1 MTPDFNAWLGSDAC
15 RILLTSCAAQ
25 VLARARRNT
34 VDLAHLFQ
42 EELSNEPG
50 ALAQVVTG
58 QLWLFLRGKPDSITA
73 VAGELLAR
81 GDLPGFITTV
91 ADRFLAD
98 CIETRRTY
106 AVNPYYAYYRRL
118 RTVLSQSGEVFF
130 TATRRGS
137 YFAYPTLPD
146 PPLLPPDQWGESYRE
161 WPHPGIPF
169 KEVLE
174 EDNKPAL
181 LKISRCYWDESV
193 VQLMAEYLL
202 PVKELNRF
210 LFAKY
215 PLGRGIDN
223 EASLA
228 TDAGAPA
235 LEDLR
240 ATDPVDSFGYRAR
253 QTPRL
258 DADLIE
264 ESLED
269 LARDCLTELTER
281 QRLILLRAEAGA
293 TLDEIAK
300 ELGEKG
306 PSIIHYHLKKAYQVI
321 RRKWSLWGPP
331 ALREFTEVDEEEFWI
346 FYDAV
351 IECCKN

>member
-1 MTPDFNAWLGSDAC
+1 MTPDFNTWLGSDTC
-15 RILLTSCAAQ
+15 RTLLTSCASQ
-25 VLARARRNT
+25 VLARAKRNT
-34 VDLAHLFQ
+34 IDLAHLFQ
-42 EELSNEPG
+42 EELTDEPG
-50 ALAQVVTG
+50 ALAQVITG
-58 QLWLFLRGKPDSITA
+58 QLWLFLRGTSDAIST
-73 VAGELLAR
+73 VAGELLVR

-118 RTVLSQSGEVFF
+118 RTVLSQSGEALF

-137 YFAYPTLPD
+137 YFAYPTIPD
-146 PPLLPPDQWGESYRE
+146 PPLLPLTHWGESFKD
-161 WPHPGIPF
+161 WPHPGVPF
-169 KEVLE
+169 KEVLKE
-174 EDNKPAL
+174 ENKPAL
-181 LKISRCYWDESV
+181 LKISHCYWDESV
-193 VQLMAEYLL
+193 IRVMAEYLI

-223 EASLA
+223 EAALA
-228 TDAGAPA
+228 TDAGAPV
-235 LEDLR
+235 LEELR
-240 ATDPVDSFGYRAR
+240 ITDPNDSFGYLTR
-253 QTPRL
+253 QAPRL

-269 LARDCLTELTER
+269 LAQDCLTELSER

-293 TLDEIAK
+293 TLDEIAR

-306 PSIIHYHLKKAYQVI
+306 PSTIHYQLKKAYQVI
-321 RRKWSLWGPP
+321 RRKWSIWGPP

-351 IECCKN
+351 IESCKN

>member
-1 MTPDFNAWLGSDAC
+1 MTSDFSTWLSSKDC
-15 RILLTSCAAQ
+15 RTLLTSCSLQ
-25 VLARARRNT
+25 VLARAKRNT
-34 VDLAHLFQ
+34 IDLAHLYQ
-42 EELSNEPG
+42 EELSDDPG
-50 ALAQVVTG
+50 ALAQVITG
-58 QLWLFLRGKPDSITA
+58 QLWLFLREKLEAISTI
-73 VAGELLAR
+73 AGELLAR
-81 GDLPGFITTV
+81 GDLSGFITTI
-91 ADRFLAD
+91 ADRFLAS

-106 AVNPYYAYYRRL
+106 AVNPYYASYRRL
-118 RTVLSQSGEVFF
+118 RTVLSQSGEALF

-137 YFAYPTLPD
+137 YFAYPTIPD
-146 PPLLPPDQWGESYRE
+146 PPRLPPEQWGVSYRE
-161 WPHPGIPF
+161 WSHPGVPL

-174 EDNKPAL
+174 DENKPAL

-193 VQLMAEYLL
+193 IRLMAEYLI

-223 EASLA
+223 EAALA
-228 TDAGAPA
+228 SDNGVPV
-235 LEDLR
+235 LEELR
-240 ATDPVDSFGYRAR
+240 ITDPNDSFGYLNR
-253 QTPRL
+253 QAPRL

-264 ESLED
+264 ESLKE
-269 LARDCLTELTER
+269 LAQDCLTELTDR
-281 QRLILLRAEAGA
+281 QRLLLLRAEAGM
-293 TLDEIAK
+293 TLDEIAR

-306 PSIIHYHLKKAYQVI
+306 PSTIHYQLKKAYQVI

-331 ALREFTEVDEEEFWI
+331 ALRGFTEVDEEEFWI